1 MTSVTFQPHAPTIQA
16 PRLFRSV
23 ERLRG
28 ALLWLTGFAGA
39 IVFMEPSPYEVA
51 SLLTIFV
58 FACTG
63 LTVRPALMP
72 LFVLLLLYNTGFSL
86 AVLQIT
92 GETKPFT
99 WVAVSWY
106 LSLTALFFAAVLGT
120 NTAERLSLLMRGT
133 TMAAALA
140 AAIAVASYF
149 RLLGKAS
156 DLFLMY
162 DRAHATFNDP
172 NVLGA
177 FLILPALLALQRVLN
192 NRFADA
198 VRASALL
205 ALFAIAVL
213 LTFSR
218 AAWGQF
224 AFTAVLLMFFTF
236 VTTRSPNARLR
247 IVLIAIAGIAAM
259 ILILAA
265 LLSIDRVAELFK
277 ERASLDQ
284 SYDVGHLGRFGR
296 HILGMELALER
307 PFGIGPLQFHKI
319 FPEDPHNTYL
329 NAFLSGGWLAGLMYL
344 TLVLTTLVR
353 GLAYVFV
360 ETPWRST
367 YIAVYCAFVGA
378 AAESVLIDS
387 DHWRHYFLLLG
398 VTWGLMIVSQ
408 VYRRRLAPHEA
419 GGFAPT
425 RPPTLAPTLAPLR
438 PAA

>member
-1 MTSVTFQPHAPTIQA
+1 MTSVTSEPVHAPAAQA

-28 ALLWLTGFAGA
+28 ALLWLTGFTGA

-58 FACTG
+58 FVCTG
-63 LTVRPALMP
+63 LSLRPALMP

-86 AVLQIT
+86 AVVQIT
-92 GETKPFT
+92 NETKPII

-106 LSLTALFFAAVLGT
+106 LSLTAIFFAAMLTT

-140 AAIAVASYF
+140 SVIAVLSYF
-149 RLLGKAS
+149 RLLGPFS

-192 NRFADA
+192 NRIGDA
-198 VRASALL
+198 ARASALL
-205 ALFAIAVL
+205 ALFAVAIL

-224 AFTAVLLMFFTF
+224 AFTAVLLMFLTF

-259 ILILAA
+259 MLILAA
-265 LLSIDRVAELFK
+265 LLSIDRVADLFK

-296 HILGMELALER
+296 HILGAELALDR

-329 NAFLSGGWLAGLMYL
+329 NAFLSGGWLSGLVYL
-344 TLVLTTLVR
+344 TLTLTTLIR
-353 GLAYVFV
+353 GLRYVFV
-360 ETPWRST
+360 ETPWRQI
-367 YIAVYCAFVGA
+367 YLAVYCAFVGA

-398 VTWGLMIVSQ
+398 VTWGLMIASQ
-408 VYRRRLAPHEA
+408 SYRRRLAPRA
-419 GGFAPT
+419 PPGFAS
-425 RPPTLAPTLAPLR
+425 PPTLAPHGR
-438 PAA
+438 AA

>member
-1 MTSVTFQPHAPTIQA
+1 MTSVTSEHVHAPAAQA

-28 ALLWLTGFAGA
+28 ALLWLTGFTGA

-58 FACTG
+58 FVCTG
-63 LTVRPALMP
+63 LSLRPALMP

-86 AVLQIT
+86 AVVQIT
-92 GETKPFT
+92 NETKPII

-106 LSLTALFFAAVLGT
+106 LSLTAIFFAAMLTT

-140 AAIAVASYF
+140 SVIAVLSYF
-149 RLLGKAS
+149 RLLGPFS

-192 NRFADA
+192 NRIGDA
-198 VRASALL
+198 ARASALL
-205 ALFAIAVL
+205 ALFAIAIL

-224 AFTAVLLMFFTF
+224 ALTTALLMFLTF
-236 VTTRSPNARLR
+236 VTTRSGNARLR
-247 IVLIAIAGIAAM
+247 IVLIAITGAIV
-259 ILILAA
+259 LVLLLAA

-277 ERASLDQ
+277 ERAALEQ
-284 SYDVGHLGRFGR
+284 SYDAGHLGRFGR
-296 HILGMELALER
+296 HLLGFELALDQ
-307 PFGIGPLQFHKI
+307 PFGIGPLQFSKL

-329 NAFLSGGWLAGLMYL
+329 NAFLSGGWLTGVVYA
-344 TLVLTTLVR
+344 TLVLTTLWL
-353 GLAYVFV
+353 GLRTVFID
-360 ETPWRST
+360 TPWRTT
-367 YIAVYCAFVGA
+367 YLAVYCAFVGA

-398 VTWGLMIVSQ
+398 VIWGLMAASRP
-408 VYRRRLAPHEA
+408 YTRRRLTPRNDA
-419 GGFAPT
+419 APT
-425 RPPTLAPTLAPLR
+425 GALAPLGR
-438 PAA
+438 PA

>member
-1 MTSVTFQPHAPTIQA
+1 MTSAAFHPHAPAIQA

-58 FACTG
+58 FVCTG
-63 LTVRPALMP
+63 LAVRPAIMP

-99 WVAVSWY
+99 WVAISWY
-106 LSLTALFFAAVLGT
+106 LSLTAVFFAAMLTT

-140 AAIAVASYF
+140 SVIAVASYF
-149 RLLGKAS
+149 HLLGKAS

-177 FLILPALLALQRVLN
+177 FLILPALIALQRVLN

-224 AFTAVLLMFFTF
+224 AFTAVLLMFLTF
-236 VTTRSPNARLR
+236 ITTRSGTARLR
-247 IVLIAIAGIAAM
+247 IVLIAIAGLAAM
-259 ILILAA
+259 VLLLAA

-296 HILGMELALER
+296 HILGAEIALER

-353 GLAYVFV
+353 GLRYVFV

-408 VYRRRLAPHEA
+408 PWRRHS
-419 GGFAPT
+419 GT
-425 RPPTLAPTLAPLR
+425 RPQLSFR
-438 PAA
+438 GAA